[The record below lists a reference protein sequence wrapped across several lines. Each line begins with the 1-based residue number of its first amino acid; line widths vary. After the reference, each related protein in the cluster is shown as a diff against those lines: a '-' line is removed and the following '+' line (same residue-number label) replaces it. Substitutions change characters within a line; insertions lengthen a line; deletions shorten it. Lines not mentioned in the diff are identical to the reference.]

1 MTILEVNKESF
12 EKEVLNSGCK
22 VLVDFNAE
30 WCGPC
35 KMLGPIIDEVAKE
48 NDDVKVVSINI
59 DDEVELAEKYGVMSI
74 PCLVLFEK
82 GKEVKRSVGFIPKEE
97 IESLI
102 RK

>member
-1 MTILEVNKESF
+1 
-12 EKEVLNSGCK
+12 
-22 VLVDFNAE
+22 
-30 WCGPC
+30 
-35 KMLGPIIDEVAKE
+35 MLGPIIDEVAKE

-59 DDEVELAEKYGVMSI
+59 DDEVELAEKYGVLSI